1 MRGPS
6 QSRKKAT
13 AAIAAVWQPWCVAV
27 CTLLQ
32 VYTKLCLSISIMP
45 IEVQQPRRVQ
55 WSTTQMALETL
66 HDCANVHG
74 GNWHV

>member
-32 VYTKLCLSISIMP
+32 VYTKLCLSISTIP
-45 IEVQQPRRVQ
+45 IEVQQPRCTHRFK
-55 WSTTQMALETL
+55 TQMAPEIL
-66 HDCANVHG
+66 HKCANVHG
-74 GNWHV
+74 GNRHV